1 MSGENG
7 IGPALRQTDAER
19 IYALLYRLVSDV
31 ARLET
36 LVRAMKKEME
46 EKKHE

>member
-1 MSGENG
+1 MKGENG
-7 IGPALRQTDAER
+7 TYAAARQTEAER
-19 IYALLYRLVSDV
+19 IYALLYQLAADV

-36 LVRAMKKEME
+36 LVRAMKKETE

>member
-1 MSGENG
+1 MKGENG
-7 IGPALRQTDAER
+7 IYTVGRQADLER
-19 IYALLYRLVSDV
+19 IYALLYQLVSDV

-36 LVRAMKKEME
+36 LVRTMKKEME